1 MKEDNKLV
9 EVDKNSTV
17 LDLIDKER
25 NILAKSQILKL
36 SNLANKMTATQNA
49 IFSLALRN
57 VKIDGNS
64 AITEI
69 PISELLELL
78 PDSSHRYFD
87 KRIIARDVK
96 AIEEN
101 HIDLIDEKFFN
112 NDPNGKLKVTNIF
125 SYFYYERGKFIG
137 IFNSTP
143 DRKGKMPLIEVLKSQ
158 EINPLVY
165 NLQTFSKLSISG
177 QVLYEELLI
186 LSNQGFRSVKYSLDG
201 LKQLFRING
210 ASMNRFYTINQ
221 KHLKDA
227 VSEINENTEMNL
239 IVKQIKDGRAV
250 IGVELVWS
258 LEKVSLPAT
267 EKQLSLMN
275 DLYVQMK
282 KHDLVERNDIKLL
295 EQLENNHLLNSKQA
309 QGVIATALGRV
320 SELEQELKVSPVTT
334 LDKIAENYDL
344 SEVEKLFPKMTRK
357 VRKFIVKALLDFP
370 EEERE
375 GILELALD
383 ICNHNKAKNPK
394 YLITILNNWAID
406 GVQSRVEALGIHD
419 QNYGELLEDV
429 SDVEISDDFRSAM
442 DLWKD

>member
-69 PISELLELL
+69 PISELLGLL
-78 PDSSHRYFD
+78 PDSSHKYFD
-87 KRIIARDVK
+87 KRVIARDVK

-112 NDPNGKLKVTNIF
+112 NDPNGKLKVIHIF

-320 SELEQELKVSPVTT
+320 SELEQELKVSPVTN
-334 LDKIAENYDL
+334 LDKIAEDYDL
-344 SEVEKLFPKMTRK
+344 SEVEKLFPRITRK
-357 VRKFIVKALLDFP
+357 NRKFIVKALLDFP
-370 EEERE
+370 EKERE

-383 ICNHNKAKNPK
+383 ICKQNRAGSVK
-394 YLITILNNWAID
+394 YLVDVLNEWVIE
-406 GVQSRVEALGIHD
+406 GVQSRVEALGVHD

-429 SDVEISDDFRSAM
+429 SHVEASEEFLSAM